1 MPRGGKGR
9 SYPEDFKRSAVELA
23 LLGDQSVTE
32 IAKDLGVCNKT
43 LYGWVNRY
51 KKENGLL
58 QEHHKS
64 GDLEAE
70 LKHLKKEN
78 ALLKKERE
86 ILKKAAAYF
95 AKETL

>member
-70 LKHLKKEN
+70 LKHLTQLRQSN
-78 ALLKKERE
+78 LKPHLNSTK
-86 ILKKAAAYF
+86 INK
-95 AKETL
+95 